1 MCTVYGVR
9 EPPPAVV
16 LAQSLPS
23 KPGAARAVVPRGRVA
38 RGYAAKRA
46 KFTDGAAIW
55 RLVGCSKLV
64 YSCQP
69 RPLSFRDASSI
80 VHVCPSMFCSFCKIG
95 PKLSHVP
102 HGTRTSGWGWQ
113 LHRIT
118 YWTNVYAL
126 HSYFNQDTQIWPT
139 CHYTVCSVCLLGG
152 LSTSLAPACSQPCMR
167 RAIRATARS
176 T

>member
-80 VHVCPSMFCSFCKIG
+80 VHVCPSMFCSFLQNRSEII
-95 PKLSHVP
+95 PRPTRHPHVRL
-102 HGTRTSGWGWQ
+102 G
-113 LHRIT
+113 
-118 YWTNVYAL
+118 VAAA
-126 HSYFNQDTQIWPT
+126 QDNILDKRVRP
-139 CHYTVCSVCLLGG
+139 
-152 LSTSLAPACSQPCMR
+152 SLVL
-167 RAIRATARS
+167 
-176 T
+176 